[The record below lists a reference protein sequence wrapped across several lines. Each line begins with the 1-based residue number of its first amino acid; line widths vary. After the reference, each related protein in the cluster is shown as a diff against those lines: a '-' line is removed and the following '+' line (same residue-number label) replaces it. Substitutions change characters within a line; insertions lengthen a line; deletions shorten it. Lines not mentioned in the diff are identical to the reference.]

1 MTKIDGRRRA
11 RPNRSQAPLRYTV
24 SNNASRYEFAIAG
37 HRLALGELAGT
48 HLECDSAKL
57 VTQAAPGSA
66 GMAVEFD
73 ISGSS
78 RARRGTFIDANPNL
92 EPPSTRKRLHRWAK

>member
-11 RPNRSQAPLRYTV
+11 RPNRSYSASIHRQV

-57 VTQAAPGSA
+57 VTQPPGS
-66 GMAVEFD
+66 GGLAVELD
-73 ISGSS
+73 ISRSS
-78 RARRGTFIDANPNL
+78 RARCGTFIDANPNL
-92 EPPSTRKRLHRWAK
+92 EPPGTRKRFHRWAK